1 MSWGKVGREEREE
14 KGIGDYEV
22 VMTKKKEKKIYAF
35 SFSNECVNVPSFLS
49 RVTR

>member
-1 MSWGKVGREEREE
+1 MSSRGVGIKLEE
-14 KGIGDYEV
+14 KKEKGGHD
-22 VMTKKKEKKIYAF
+22 KKKEKKIYAF